1 MFSKE
6 KLIIK
11 KLNFKCLKLKCC
23 SWWFLFIYWNNILI
37 NTELNSLTW
46 TPIELLELK
55 IVQLWFWSQWNFT
68 ATKKKLYINLYRS
81 LFKNFVHH
89 RFKIKKKKNRK
100 IGHDRV
106 EFLINID
113 QKLTCNLYIHI
124 YKVYI
129 DKVCSINAR

>member
-37 NTELNSLTW
+37 STELNSLTW

-68 ATKKKLYINLYRS
+68 ATKKKLYVKHLYRS
-81 LFKNFVHH
+81 LFKNFVYH
-89 RFKIKKKKNRK
+89 RFKIKKNRK
-100 IGHDRV
+100 IGHHRV

-129 DKVCSINAR
+129 DEVCSINAR

>member
-11 KLNFKCLKLKCC
+11 KLNFKYLKLKCC

-37 NTELNSLTW
+37 STELNSLTW

-68 ATKKKLYINLYRS
+68 AIKKKLYVNLYRS
-81 LFKNFVHH
+81 LFKNFVYH
-89 RFKIKKKKNRK
+89 RFKIKKYRK
-100 IGHDRV
+100 IGHHRV

-129 DKVCSINAR
+129 DEVCSINAR